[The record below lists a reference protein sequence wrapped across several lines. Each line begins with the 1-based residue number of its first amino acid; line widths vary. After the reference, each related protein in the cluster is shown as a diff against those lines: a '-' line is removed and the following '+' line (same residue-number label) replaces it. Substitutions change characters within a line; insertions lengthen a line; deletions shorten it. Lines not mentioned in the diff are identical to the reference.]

1 MNQEDGEAW
10 APLLAVSSDAGD
22 MQVLGPC
29 SMRLLSQ
36 SQIEPGSIRKGLL
49 PGLDSLNH
57 FINTPVAPDFSAAQF
72 PSRFSSPLVSL
83 SQVPF
88 QAPEMLIRLLLAGP
102 YGQVL

>member
-1 MNQEDGEAW
+1 MNREDGEAW

-36 SQIEPGSIRKGLL
+36 SQIEPDSIRKGLL

-57 FINTPVAPDFSAAQF
+57 IINTPVAPDFSAAQF
-72 PSRFSSPLVSL
+72 PSRFS
-83 SQVPF
+83 
-88 QAPEMLIRLLLAGP
+88 
-102 YGQVL
+102 